1 VQVNW
6 RDARGKARITGDDAP
21 TFHEIRSLSKRLYME
36 QGGIDTKALLGHVS
50 DAMADLYANS
60 RGLEPVK
67 VRING
72 A

>member
-1 VQVNW
+1 
-6 RDARGKARITGDDAP
+6 
-21 TFHEIRSLSKRLYME
+21 ME
-36 QGGIDTKALLGHVS
+36 QGGIDTKALLGHMS